1 MRIFLHKVA
10 ATLTGCSRQV
20 TDDIGW
26 SGNWTHKVFRSYEYV
41 FGRRDGIK
49 FEGATTKNGGKELR
63 VFGTW
68 ENLLSYTENV
78 IRNFK
83 LIPGFQIV
91 RVPQLALPGGS
102 SLSSPFSFA
111 IASDATSTPAVGNSL
126 ANLTVTHTITGSNTI
141 LFGSTWDESGLAS
154 DATTGTYNSVLM
166 TSAATSFQSGE
177 YGTTALYLVA
187 PTSGANT
194 LSITRTAT
202 GSGYDIAGI
211 SYSGAK
217 QTGQPDATSSTRDT
231 ATTTVTTVANNCWVA
246 IFIASNA
253 FPITASSGFTVRINL
268 VPSTGQSGRGIV
280 GDAGPK
286 TPAGSVSMTSAGGST
301 YGTVMVSFAPAIAAT
316 IVHSLM
322 SLGMGA

>member
-1 MRIFLHKVA
+1 MVDITRQP
-10 ATLTGCSRQV
+10 RQV
-20 TDDIGW
+20 VDVDW
-26 SGNWTHKVFRSYEYV
+26 NGNWTHKVFRSYEYV

-83 LIPGFQIV
+83 PIPGFQIV
-91 RVPQLALPGGS
+91 RVPQLALPGGG
-102 SLSSPFSFA
+102 SLPSPFNFA
-111 IASDATSTPAVGNSL
+111 IASDATSTPALGNSL
-126 ANLTVTHTITGSNTI
+126 TNLTVTHTITGSNTI

-154 DATTGTYNSVLM
+154 DATTGTYNSVSM
-166 TSAATSFQSGE
+166 TSANTSYQSGE
-177 YGTTALYLVA
+177 YGTTVLYLTA
-187 PTSGANT
+187 PTTGSNT

-231 ATTTVTTVANNCWVA
+231 ATTSVTTIADNCWVS
-246 IFIASNA
+246 IFIASNG
-253 FPITASSGFTVRINL
+253 FPVTASSGFTVRVNML
-268 VPSTGQSGRGIV
+268 PSAGQSGRGIV
-280 GDAGPK
+280 GDTGPK
-286 TPAGSVSMTSAGGST
+286 TPAGSVSMTSAGASN
-301 YGTVMVSFAPAIAAT
+301 YGTVMVSFSPAVSTTNSGMFFKAT
-316 IVHSLM
+316 R
-322 SLGMGA
+322 